1 MCLQI
6 VGANKGGVVAVV
18 EGLRGFVPFS
28 QISTVCVPLLSALY
42 ISLSANCDFKLH
54 FV

>member
-6 VGANKGGVVAVV
+6 VGANKGGVVAMV

-28 QISTVCVPLLSALY
+28 QISTVCF
-42 ISLSANCDFKLH
+42 SLEHTVYFSKC
-54 FV
+54 